1 MQYQLNINHIDFKY
15 QRQDLSIDHFIAKE
29 TFTLKIS
36 NWLIY
41 FFCMNVSYTA
51 NKETLYGLV

>member
-1 MQYQLNINHIDFKY
+1 MRYQLNINNIDLKY
-15 QRQDLSIDHFIAKE
+15 QRRDLMIEHFIAKE

-41 FFCMNVSYTA
+41 FFCVNVLYTA
-51 NKETLYGLV
+51 NKEI